1 MAAQEGKMFDEGY
14 GLAQAAVPAD
24 LLKKDMAQSMPK
36 RFTLT
41 ERLEAEKR
49 SLQDRLAQVDKV
61 LEALKANPT
70 FQDLF
75 DLISKHV

>member
-1 MAAQEGKMFDEGY
+1 MYDELAKMGEAQCEAPRQM
-14 GLAQAAVPAD
+14 
-24 LLKKDMAQSMPK
+24 K

>member
-1 MAAQEGKMFDEGY
+1 MYDE
-14 GLAQAAVPAD
+14 LVNAT
-24 LLKKDMAQSMPK
+24 QSPSPLMGQDSRPK